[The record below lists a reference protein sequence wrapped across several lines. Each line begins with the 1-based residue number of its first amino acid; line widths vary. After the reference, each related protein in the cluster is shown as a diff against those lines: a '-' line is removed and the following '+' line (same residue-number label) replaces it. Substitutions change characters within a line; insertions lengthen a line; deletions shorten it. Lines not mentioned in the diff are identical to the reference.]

1 MLVNDTFANFCSE
14 RPGDA
19 GLSLDRLHI
28 PLWHAGRGQH
38 TGIPTYS
45 TRPLHFA
52 FLCMHA
58 GPDKYYFRIS
68 PLSTLVF
75 PTPRRV
81 EGAPALRVQELSGH
95 L

>member
-1 MLVNDTFANFCSE
+1 MTPDYHSIGSTSRYGMRGVDSTPAFQLTPRARYTLHSFA
-14 RPGDA
+14 
-19 GLSLDRLHI
+19 
-28 PLWHAGRGQH
+28 
-38 TGIPTYS
+38 
-45 TRPLHFA
+45 
-52 FLCMHA
+52 CMRD
-58 GPDKYYFRIS
+58 PDKYYFRIL